1 MHRIKTL
8 AFFYL
13 FIFFLLFNAQI
24 HSLHSHTHFADTFQ
38 QATIRERTNEWAGER
53 IVNERKPRSQRET
66 EKIHKRHAQ
75 SWIEFNGSRIFS
87 FSCTF
92 SSVLIICFPLFR
104 LIFPVENVTVIHRMQ
119 CPRASYRLLH
129 KKTSKAESK
138 RENIK
143 KHTQK
148 RCCDY
153 CYYSYCCNDRPTDRR
168 MNMFHLLL
176 NFRRTMIR
184 RF

>member
-1 MHRIKTL
+1 MLTHTLRIHFNKRQSENERTSEL
-8 AFFYL
+8 A
-13 FIFFLLFNAQI
+13 NA
-24 HSLHSHTHFADTFQ
+24 LKMRENRED
-38 QATIRERTNEWAGER
+38 RERQ
-53 IVNERKPRSQRET
+53 RKYTKDMHNHELSLMGQGYFRSV
-66 EKIHKRHAQ
+66 AL
-75 SWIEFNGSRIFS
+75 
-87 FSCTF
+87 F

-104 LIFPVENVTVIHRMQ
+104 LIFPVENITVIHRMQ

-129 KKTSKAESK
+129 KKKTSKAESK
-138 RENIK
+138 TENIK

-153 CYYSYCCNDRPTDRR
+153 CCYSYCCNDRPIDRR
-168 MNMFHLLL
+168 TNMFHLLL